1 MKKAKTTNPE
11 LIELIRFLRKQSNE
25 NKVEIWR
32 DIADRLAKA
41 KRRRIAVN
49 LSRLSRYT
57 QKNETAVVP
66 GKVLASGELDHPV
79 TVTAFAFS
87 AEAKRKISAA
97 NGKCMSFSDL
107 IKKNPTGSKV
117 KIIG

>member
-25 NKVEIWR
+25 NKAEIWR
-32 DIADRLAKA
+32 DIAERLAKA
-41 KRRRIAVN
+41 RRRRVSVN
-49 LSRLSRYT
+49 LSRLSRHT

-66 GKVLASGELDHPV
+66 GKVLGSGELDHPI
-79 TVTAFAFS
+79 TIAAFAFS
-87 AEAKRKISAA
+87 VEAKKKINAA
-97 NGKCMSFSDL
+97 KGKCLSFSDL
-107 IKKNPTGSKV
+107 IEKNPTGSKV

>member
-1 MKKAKTTNPE
+1 
-11 LIELIRFLRKQSNE
+11 
-25 NKVEIWR
+25 
-32 DIADRLAKA
+32 
-41 KRRRIAVN
+41 
-49 LSRLSRYT
+49 
-57 QKNETAVVP
+57 
-66 GKVLASGELDHPV
+66 
-79 TVTAFAFS
+79 VTAFAFS